1 MKIKESNTRKIK
13 LTPPKTRAIDPE
25 KVAKVLGAE
34 HVATLQTGD
43 SREGL
48 WIYFSRK
55 RIPG

>member
-1 MKIKESNTRKIK
+1 MKIKEPRKIK
-13 LTPPKTRAIDPE
+13 LTSPKTKAIDPE
-25 KVAKVLGAE
+25 KVAKALGAE